1 MCLSTLY
8 NAGLLHFNVVALLL
22 LGQIINRVTISFWK
36 LLTQPA
42 DAIFGVFNNIF
53 SRYFGYNCL
62 SRLNAFLFKK

>member
-36 LLTQPA
+36 RLTQPA
-42 DAIFGVFNNIF
+42 DAITYLVDTLVTTVCHG
-53 SRYFGYNCL
+53 
-62 SRLNAFLFKK
+62 